1 MNMYKIYLKQAWAL
15 LKENKLLSGVSIFGT
30 ALAICM
36 IMVIVIVWQM
46 RTANYSPE
54 DYRDRMMYVSDTRAS
69 YKENESYNDCY
80 FLASRVVKDCFYPL
94 RSAEKVG
101 MAYHGVQ
108 RLAAVA
114 DHTVEFKCDVTF
126 TDAAFW
132 NIFNFR
138 FLSGK
143 PYGEEEVQS
152 GIMDAVVSE
161 SVARRLYGTTEVVGR
176 TVEISYVPYT
186 IRAVVRDVSL
196 LAEYRLNDAWTAR
209 FDYSYSQDNYNDN
222 QARGMAYDSATG
234 NLTRRVDGT
243 HGSTQKMHST
253 RADLQGNVVVG
264 GFYNELLTGVA
275 YENYDLLRTDMLRC
289 KNVKGF
295 NIYHPVYGT
304 LDTCNTVSASDSD
317 QRIQQESYA
326 AYVQDALYL
335 TDNWIAVAGVR
346 YQYYTQYAG
355 KGRPFN
361 VNTDS
366 RDEKWTPKA
375 GLVYKV
381 TPNVSLFANVAQSFM
396 PQSSIAS
403 YIGELP
409 PEESTSYE
417 VGAKFDLLNGI
428 TANIALFDIHKR
440 NVLYT
445 ESIGDETVAKTA
457 GKVRSQGVEVDLA
470 GSITD
475 NLSVIAS
482 YGYTDAKVLEDPDY
496 AGKPLPNV
504 PKHTGS
510 LFLTYDIHNVYNSN
524 TLTVGGGGHAVSK
537 RSGTNGADYYLQGY
551 AVADVFAAYKMKL
564 QYPVT
569 LQVNVKNLFD
579 KTYYTSSIGTNNLG
593 NQIGDPREVQFTVKM
608 DF

>member
-196 LAEYRLNDAWTAR
+196 LAESAYGDVWLPYTTDNSLYDNGSDRL
-209 FDYSYSQDNYNDN
+209 
-222 QARGMAYDSATG
+222 
-234 NLTRRVDGT
+234 
-243 HGSTQKMHST
+243 
-253 RADLQGNVVVG
+253 VG
-264 GFYNELLTGVA
+264 GF
-275 YENYDLLRTDMLRC
+275 RC
-289 KNVKGF
+289 Y
-295 NIYHPVYGT
+295 I
-304 LDTCNTVSASDSD
+304 LASSSADF
-317 QRIQQESYA
+317 
-326 AYVQDALYL
+326 DA
-335 TDNWIAVAGVR
+335 IHSEA
-346 YQYYTQYAG
+346 
-355 KGRPFN
+355 
-361 VNTDS
+361 
-366 RDEKWTPKA
+366 E
-375 GLVYKV
+375 
-381 TPNVSLFANVAQSFM
+381 
-396 PQSSIAS
+396 
-403 YIGELP
+403 
-409 PEESTSYE
+409 
-417 VGAKFDLLNGI
+417 
-428 TANIALFDIHKR
+428 ANIARLNESQSTHLLKIGGGPDTHLGDLAREDAFSEPNVRELVMKYVIIVLVLLLIPAINMSGITQSRMRKR
-440 NVLYT
+440 MAEIGVRKAFGITDAGTLR
-445 ESIGDETVAKTA
+445 ESVA
-457 GKVRSQGVEVDLA
+457 DLA
-470 GSITD
+470 GRCVRSVFLIRLRIALVRLVARYGHGIDGYRSHLRQCGDDVQSID
-475 NLSVIAS
+475 LPLCVPCLSCVEPAERRHPGLAS
-482 YGYTDAKVLEDPDY
+482 LKDAYHL
-496 AGKPLPNV
+496 
-504 PKHTGS
+504 GS
-510 LFLTYDIHNVYNSN
+510 QRECSLISR
-524 TLTVGGGGHAVSK
+524 VG
-537 RSGTNGADYYLQGY
+537 
-551 AVADVFAAYKMKL
+551 
-564 QYPVT
+564 
-569 LQVNVKNLFD
+569 
-579 KTYYTSSIGTNNLG
+579 
-593 NQIGDPREVQFTVKM
+593 
-608 DF
+608 